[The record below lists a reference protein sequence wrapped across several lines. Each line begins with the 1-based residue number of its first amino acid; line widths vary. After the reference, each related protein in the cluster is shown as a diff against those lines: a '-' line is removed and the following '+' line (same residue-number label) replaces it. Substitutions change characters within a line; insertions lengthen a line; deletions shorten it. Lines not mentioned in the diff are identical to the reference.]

1 MNIRFTPEAR
11 RHLLDIRS
19 YIAKDNENAA
29 GNVMSRIR
37 QTIMIF
43 ERFPLLGRE
52 GHVPG
57 TREFSIPSMSYTII
71 YRIASE
77 TELQI
82 LGVIHQRMQYP
93 SED

>member
-1 MNIRFTPEAR
+1 
-11 RHLLDIRS
+11 
-19 YIAKDNENAA
+19 
-29 GNVMSRIR
+29 
-37 QTIMIF
+37 MIF